1 MSFVSFN
8 FRIALIPDD
17 ANPSKYI
24 DPGPIAP
31 AIVRWIKDYIEHSDI
46 DDVVTGITV
55 KYDAPTGRF
64 KSSLVLRS
72 PTASDPRP
80 TVYEIANFMKLSDT
94 KFNLDGRPY
103 SVHCKDLVYE

>member
-8 FRIALIPDD
+8 FRIVLIPDD

-31 AIVRWIKDYIEHSDI
+31 AITKWIKDYVDHSDI
-46 DDVVTGITV
+46 DDAVTGFIV
-55 KYDAPTGRF
+55 KYDALTGRF
-64 KSSLVLRS
+64 KSSFVFRS
-72 PTASDPRP
+72 PNESDPRP
-80 TVYEIANFMKLSDT
+80 TVDEITGFMKMADT

-103 SVHCKDLVYE
+103 AVHCKDLVYE

>member
-8 FRIALIPDD
+8 FRIVLIPDD

-31 AIVRWIKDYIEHSDI
+31 AITKWIKDYVDHSDI
-46 DDVVTGITV
+46 DEAVTGFIV

-64 KSSLVLRS
+64 KSSFVFRS
-72 PTASDPRP
+72 LNASDPRP
-80 TVYEIANFMKLSDT
+80 TVDEITGFMKMADT

-103 SVHCKDLVYE
+103 AVHCKDLVYE